1 MAREVTGVLVLVQ
14 YFSGAQ
20 PVVVIND
27 AELARYVIMRNL
39 SQGSNGNVL
48 CYCLLH
54 WLNADERS
62 PCRLVSLRLSTRHEF
77 RGPASLFT
85 GKEKEFNKSGLFSTN
100 E

>member
-1 MAREVTGVLVLVQ
+1 MVTGVLVLVQ

-27 AELARYVIMRNL
+27 AELARYVIMRHL
-39 SQGSNGNVL
+39 SKAAMGIFF
-48 CYCLLH
+48 CYCLPC
-54 WLNADERS
+54 WLSSDVWS